1 MTALPGIGATRIAAA
16 VLAGAVCLA
25 AMPAAAALNGEAQ
38 FRQHCAA
45 CHQPDGS
52 GVPGLAPP
60 LANSLARHLASP
72 RAGEYLAR
80 VVVGGLA
87 GQITV
92 AGQTMVGAM
101 PGMPQLSDEEI
112 GAVLNY
118 VVRGLN
124 GAAEDRVSPADVASV
139 RQSRPDPNDTLR
151 LRRSLLGG

>member
-1 MTALPGIGATRIAAA
+1 MRTVATA
-16 VLAGAVCLA
+16 LAGAAGV
-25 AMPAAAALNGEAQ
+25 AAAPVHAAVNGEAQ
-38 FRQHCAA
+38 FKQHCAA

-60 LANSLARHLASP
+60 LAKSLARHLASP
-72 RAGEYLAR
+72 RAAEYLVR
-80 VVVGGLA
+80 VVIGGLA
-87 GQITV
+87 GPITV

-101 PGMPQLSDEEI
+101 PGMPQLSDDEV

-139 RQSRPDPNDTLR
+139 RQTRPDPNDTLR
-151 LRRSLLGG
+151 MRRSLLGG